1 MAPVWFHSVI
11 PIFAQARTPLASFS
25 PACANMSTVDS
36 AATFKDRYCDDVMQ
50 LGAHVKRFEDAGWFT
65 YSDLVFATTFTPNNG
80 EEQRYNEDILVPG
93 LGDPKHADRMK
104 LRRLFFEA
112 YTLVGAQMKRTVEA
126 PTNTPREVPNPELEA
141 RRERTES
148 RVDGI
153 ELEDETDISDA
164 LLTRVITM
172 YEINKLAYIGLEHC
186 TKRGDAMVGIN
197 KNEQWESVPNISG
210 GFTIRRGD
218 DGQRADVD
226 GQFALSYALQRR
238 SLSLDMGDVLDFK
251 KHEKLRRKYISSL
264 MSSPPPGF
272 MPIGLAQIVEA
283 DKCFWVE
290 LGKLTR
296 KGIKRKVDGRPC
308 DNAFD
313 EIMKNFTFNM
323 MLMPRQGVVRAAP
336 TAQIKGAAQA
346 PQQGQPHQGQPKAAK
361 RDAKALAAKE
371 KAAADAIA
379 QAFKKGGK
387 GNGRPGSSREGSKPV
402 RDPRLPA
409 KLIGMCATSS
419 KATGSKRFCFGY
431 NMDSCAGA
439 VPGASCPKGLHA
451 CMKPLANGVA
461 CSGSHPTFSCEV

>member
-1 MAPVWFHSVI
+1 M
-11 PIFAQARTPLASFS
+11 T
-25 PACANMSTVDS
+25 TVDS

-93 LGDPKHADRMK
+93 LGDTKHKDRMK

-126 PTNTPREVPNPELEA
+126 PSNTPREVPNPELEA
-141 RRERTES
+141 RRTRTET

-164 LLTRVITM
+164 LLTRVINM
-172 YEINKLAYIGLEHC
+172 YETNKLAYIGLEVC

-218 DGQRADVD
+218 DGQRADID

-264 MSSPPPGF
+264 MSDSPPGF
-272 MPIGLAQIVEA
+272 LPIGLSQIIEA

-296 KGIKRKVDGRPC
+296 KGIKRRADGRPC

-313 EIMKNFTFNM
+313 EIIKNFTFNM
-323 MLMPRQGVVRAAP
+323 MLMPRQGVIRAAP
-336 TAQIKGAAQA
+336 AAPIETA
-346 PQQGQPHQGQPKAAK
+346 PQLQQQGHVQPPGAGKAAK
-361 RDAKALAAKE
+361 REAKAAAAKE

-387 GNGRPGSSREGSKPV
+387 GDGRPGSARDGAKKRETRES
-402 RDPRLPA
+402 RLPA
-409 KLIGMCATSS
+409 KLIGMCSVSS
-419 KATGSKRFCFGY
+419 KATGAKRFCYSY
-431 NMDSCAGA
+431 NVDNCPGA
-439 VPGASCPKGLHA
+439 APGASCPRGLHA
-451 CMKPLANGVA
+451 CMRPLPNGEA
-461 CSGSHPTFSCEV
+461 CSGSHTTFSCKI

>member
-1 MAPVWFHSVI
+1 
-11 PIFAQARTPLASFS
+11 
-25 PACANMSTVDS
+25 MSTVDS

-93 LGDPKHADRMK
+93 LGDLKHADRMK

-112 YTLVGAQMKRTVEA
+112 YTLVGAQMRRNVEA

-141 RRERTES
+141 RRERTEG

-164 LLTRVITM
+164 LLTRVINM
-172 YEINKLAYIGLEHC
+172 YEINKLTYIGLELC

-197 KNEQWESVPNISG
+197 KNEQWESVPNITG

-251 KHEKLRRKYISSL
+251 KHEKLRRKYISAL

-272 MPIGLAQIVEA
+272 MPIGLAQVIEA

-323 MLMPRQGVVRAAP
+323 MLMPRQGVTRAAP
-336 TAQIKGAAQA
+336 TAQIKGAAHV
-346 PQQGQPHQGQPKAAK
+346 PQQRQSQPGPSPKAAK
-361 RDAKALAAKE
+361 REAKALAAKE

-379 QAFKKGGK
+379 QVFKAPAAKGGK
-387 GNGRPGSSREGSKPV
+387 GDGRPGSSRENKE
-402 RDPRLPA
+402 PRLPA

-419 KATGSKRFCFGY
+419 KATGSKRYCFAY
-431 NMDSCAGA
+431 NTHGCDDA
-439 VPGASCPKGLHA
+439 VPGASCPKGLHG
-451 CMKPLANGVA
+451 CMRPSPSGEA
-461 CSGSHPTFSCEV
+461 CSGSHPTFSCKV